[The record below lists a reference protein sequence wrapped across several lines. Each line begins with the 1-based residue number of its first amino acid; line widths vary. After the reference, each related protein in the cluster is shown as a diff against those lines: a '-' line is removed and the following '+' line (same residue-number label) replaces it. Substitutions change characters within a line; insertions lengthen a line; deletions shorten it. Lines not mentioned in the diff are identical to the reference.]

1 MFRNSHNSRG
11 SSLNAGNSA
20 PRWRTVFMAL
30 VLALSIGSAGQIPP
44 AQAASPDPT
53 DISFELNVY
62 PEKLTMLCG
71 EEKTLYASVSKTMYK
86 VINDK
91 EFRLYAGPG
100 LSPSVD
106 GEVTGPK
113 IGTLAKEL
121 VDLENM
127 EDANDIQ
134 QIPFKFTAN
143 KPGTT
148 TLKFSA
154 SINGSWIEPNVKLGQ
169 SAAKLL
175 KEVSVQVNCKFKV
188 KTRSRWTMP
197 GIHAFDINA
206 MIDNAVMKA
215 DEQGN
220 FTGSAT
226 VNWAVATTVL
236 SPVCI
241 SASFTVSPSQA
252 NLTGQMDE
260 SGLLVVNL
268 PYQPAAASVTQVCRT
283 PTGPF
288 TSTYHY
294 QLAPDPLRFSV
305 PSSSGV
311 FNQSQVL
318 VATSDEMAG
327 PWPLSGSS
335 VIVVIPEEDE
345 AVAFNA
351 DSRAAL
357 SPSPWWAM
365 LGDDFP
371 WPYNA
376 SLAVR

>member
-20 PRWRTVFMAL
+20 PRWRTVLIAL

-62 PEKLTMLCG
+62 PEKLTILCG
-71 EEKTLYASVSKTMYK
+71 ETKTLYAAVSKTIHK

-91 EFRLYAGPG
+91 EWAVPAGLG
-100 LSPSVD
+100 LSPKVVVD
-106 GEVTGPK
+106 WSGPK
-113 IGTLAKEL
+113 IGTLQGPL
-121 VDLENM
+121 QFLEG
-127 EDANDIQ
+127 EGDIDIW
-134 QIPFKFTAN
+134 QIPFTFTAN

-154 SINGSWIEPNVKLGQ
+154 SIAGSWIGPDEKLGQ

-175 KEVSVQVNCKFKV
+175 KEVTVKVNCKFKV

-357 SPSPWWAM
+357 SPSPWWAI